1 MKRKIK
7 TLTLAILSLIFIAA
21 SCDKEKNYPKDSILG
36 TWRSFEQSSIHGYR
50 QYNVSIDYYG
60 SDSTQ
65 IIIYN
70 FYNLGYQLETY
81 ASIQDTIITLLG
93 TNTFD
98 DFSGTGHIKRDFSA
112 IFWEFSYFGNAGS
125 DLNIE
130 AFFRRP

>member
-81 ASIQDTIITLLG
+81 ASIEDTIITLLG

-98 DFSGTGHIKRDFSA
+98 DFPGTGHIKRDFSA
-112 IFWEFSYFGNAGS
+112 IFWEFSYFGQTS
-125 DLNIE
+125 DPMVE
-130 AFFRRP
+130 ASYFRP

>member
-1 MKRKIK
+1 MKTKIR
-7 TLTLAILSLIFIAA
+7 TLTLAILSLILIAT

-36 TWRSFEQSSIHGYR
+36 TWRSLEQSSVHGYR
-50 QYNVSIDYYG
+50 QYNVSIDYHG

-65 IIIYN
+65 IILYN

-98 DFSGTGHIKRDFSA
+98 DFSGTGHIERDFSA
-112 IFWEFSYFGNAGS
+112 IFWEFSYFGQTS
-125 DLNIE
+125 DPMVE
-130 AFFRRP
+130 ASYFRP